1 METKHYLYALFLE
14 LHTYHILPVVI
25 VQQSVF
31 FFYEL
36 LLLLKRR
43 IYSMQVNINNI
54 ILALSALAFKKNP
67 HIALFTA
74 VYLI

>member
-14 LHTYHILPVVI
+14 RHTYHLLLVVI

-31 FFYEL
+31 FYEL
-36 LLLLKRR
+36 LLLLKCR

-54 ILALSALAFKKNP
+54 ILALSALAFKKI
-67 HIALFTA
+67 HILLCLQLFT
-74 VYLI
+74 